1 VTPHQV
7 VPFSFDLSSLVRR
20 SVASLYSHLVTRPT
34 GRALRIGI
42 ESQIVELRCV
52 CVSVLDFTHVV
63 VLDYSC
69 ADEAVAKLMLRFL
82 TPERTT
88 DAYFIAKGLGEQHRD
103 PLEAVLSRHGLAL
116 VAQLEEGGM
125 TLLGCA
131 DGRER
136 DAWSALESIRHADPA
151 LLASR
156 IAEPESDTQQLL
168 DALSSRRVVLRL
180 DPAGRYYALSAF
192 LPAGGGGAAAASS
205 PPAP

>member
-1 VTPHQV
+1 MNPQQV

-42 ESQIVELRCV
+42 ESQIVELGSA

-63 VLDYSC
+63 ILDYSC

-82 TPERTT
+82 TPERSA

-116 VAQLEEGGM
+116 VAQLDDGDM
-125 TLLGCA
+125 TLLGSA
-131 DGRER
+131 NGTER
-136 DAWSALESIRHADPA
+136 DAWNALEAIRHADPE
-151 LLASR
+151 LLARR
-156 IAEPESDTQQLL
+156 IARPEPDIRDVL
-168 DALSSRRVVLRL
+168 DALSSRRVVLRHE
-180 DPAGRYYALSAF
+180 PAGRYYALSVF
-192 LPAGGGGAAAASS
+192 LTGAAGGAAPL
-205 PPAP
+205 PPDP